1 MKTRQVVIDPDA
13 KEDLR
18 YLYHWIAASGSPA
31 SALNYLQRIQ
41 DFINGLDIA
50 AERGTTLDI
59 VDPGLRSIPF
69 ESVVLAVRVTETTAT
84 VARVFHHSR
93 DWMKQLQRDS
103 ET

>member
-18 YLYHWIAASGSPA
+18 DLYHWIAASGSPA

-50 AERGTTLDI
+50 AERGTALDM

>member
-1 MKTRQVVIDPDA
+1 M
-13 KEDLR
+13 
-18 YLYHWIAASGSPA
+18 
-31 SALNYLQRIQ
+31 
-41 DFINGLDIA
+41 
-50 AERGTTLDI
+50 